1 MLMELGPCNAG
12 PYNGTKGP
20 HTVWNPY
27 SWNNNASLLFL
38 DQPVGTGFS
47 YASWADHKKDDKAPQ
62 RVYTAHE
69 AARDASAF
77 LQLWGM
83 HAEQLFGQPVS
94 SFHIAGESYAG
105 RWAPTISAQLV
116 KDNKKALAHPEFGFK
131 PLPIASAI
139 IGNGITSP
147 KHQFKAYW
155 EYACA
160 NTTGYGIFLPKEKCE
175 TMQSQI
181 PACMALVD
189 KCNTPT
195 AGKSHDELA
204 CISALSFCEKAL
216 QDPWGAD
223 KGRSAYD
230 YLHYGDYEEDDWFAT
245 FLNDN
250 KTKAAL
256 GIDKTGAGDHHDGTF
271 LSCSDNVYN
280 NFAKTGDGAKSS
292 IPEVKCLLENDVR
305 VLLYAGERDFICNYL
320 GIDAWTLDLDWE
332 HAEEFRK
339 TELKP
344 WHMPDS
350 QQEAGI
356 QRTFDKLSFIRVRES
371 SHFVPYSQP
380 QASLKMF
387 NAWIHDKAPP
397 S

>member
-1 MLMELGPCNAG
+1 MLMELGPCNAR

-27 SWNNNASLLFL
+27 SWSNNASLLFL

-47 YASWADHKKDDKAPQ
+47 YASWADKAKEGKAPS
-62 RVYTAHE
+62 RIYSARE

-83 HAEQLFGQPVS
+83 HAEQLFGQGVS
-94 SFHIAGESYAG
+94 KFHIAGESYAG
-105 RWAPTISAQLV
+105 RWIPLIADQLV
-116 KDNKKALAHPEFGFK
+116 KDNKKAIAHPERGFK
-131 PLPIASAI
+131 PLPLDSVL

-147 KHQFKAYW
+147 KHQFQAYV

-160 NTTGYGIFLPKEKCE
+160 NTTGFGVFLTKEQCDV
-175 TMQSQI
+175 MYSQI
-181 PACMALVD
+181 PACLALTE

-195 AGKSHDELA
+195 GGKPHDELA
-204 CISALSFCEKAL
+204 CKSALDFCETAL
-216 QDPWGAD
+216 QEPWSKTGM
-223 KGRSAYD
+223 SSYD
-230 YLHYGDYEEDDWFAT
+230 YTHYGDYEEDDWFAH

-292 IPEVKCLLENDVR
+292 MHAVSNLLDNDVR

-320 GIDAWTLDLDWE
+320 GVNAWTLDLEWSGAQD
-332 HAEEFRK
+332 FRK
-339 TELKP
+339 TDLIP
-344 WHMPDS
+344 WHKPQDG
-350 QQEAGI
+350 QEAGH
-356 QRTFDKLSFIRVRES
+356 QRTFGNMTFLTIHAS

-387 NAWIHDKAPP
+387 NAWVHDKAPP